1 LLRKLVGFFH
11 YLSKVSLLCLGL
23 KDAWEQYW
31 KYKKCP
37 VSRKSEKLRGE
48 VLGWRREV
56 WRFAYFGNAGSCG
69 VTEVDCVEQQG
80 DRE

>member
-31 KYKKCP
+31 KYKKYP
-37 VSRKSEKLRGE
+37 ASRKSEKLRGE
-48 VLGWRREV
+48 VLAWGREV
-56 WRFAYFGNAGSCG
+56 WRFGYFGNAGSGG